1 MCNMHHASLHE
12 ICAGTLPWL
21 RPAPPSGNRF
31 AAPSRTKPVIEGE
44 EAASLKTRWLPKE
57 CPTTWEMTRNGEVSQ
72 SFCFRPRPNTKTV
85 VDLLTGLEL
94 IFMMRVWALAT
105 LSFSVCTIWTDV
117 KLLRWLR
124 FTFLFFLFQFAGGTG
139 PLWIPVPTKLFH
151 NGGGGDWSPPCTCI
165 FWLSWQRA
173 KPRTLLR
180 LLSMSSFYLMVFMI
194 AIVFSEY
201 LPLVD

>member
-57 CPTTWEMTRNGEVSQ
+57 CPTTWEMTRHGEVSQ

-105 LSFSVCTIWTDV
+105 LSFSVCVYHLNRCKTSALT
-117 KLLRWLR
+117 
-124 FTFLFFLFQFAGGTG
+124 
-139 PLWIPVPTKLFH
+139 
-151 NGGGGDWSPPCTCI
+151 
-165 FWLSWQRA
+165 
-173 KPRTLLR
+173 
-180 LLSMSSFYLMVFMI
+180 SFYISVFPFPVCRGNRPI
-194 AIVFSEY
+194 VDTCANEAIPQWGRRRLITSVY
-201 LPLVD
+201 LHFLTVMAKG

>member
-1 MCNMHHASLHE
+1 MVPPGSAFRKSLRSSQQNQASHWRRGSCKSQDQVTAKRMSHDLRNDEKWRSFAKLLFSTTAEHE
-12 ICAGTLPWL
+12 NCRRPSDWSRINIHDAGMST
-21 RPAPPSGNRF
+21 S
-31 AAPSRTKPVIEGE
+31 
-44 EAASLKTRWLPKE
+44 
-57 CPTTWEMTRNGEVSQ
+57 
-72 SFCFRPRPNTKTV
+72 NT
-85 VDLLTGLEL
+85 EL
-94 IFMMRVWALAT
+94 QC
-105 LSFSVCTIWTDV
+105 VCTIWTDV

-151 NGGGGDWSPPCTCI
+151 NGGSRDWSPPCTCI